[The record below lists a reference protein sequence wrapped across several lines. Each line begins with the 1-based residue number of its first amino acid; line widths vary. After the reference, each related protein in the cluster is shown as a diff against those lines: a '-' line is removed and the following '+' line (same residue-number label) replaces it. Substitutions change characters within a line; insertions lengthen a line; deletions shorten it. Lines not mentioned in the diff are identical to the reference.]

1 MSEEECGSDEAE
13 IKKKKGPPL
22 GNQNARVHGFYSTRL
37 DESQKQE
44 LEEATGVNGID
55 AEIALLRVKIK
66 ALIER
71 DPENSRLILQAINT
85 LAKMVKIKNNLGKE
99 DKNGILD
106 AVGNVLKD
114 IAFPLGFN
122 KNNITIGFK
131 K

>member
-1 MSEEECGSDEAE
+1 MEGKRGA
-13 IKKKKGPPL
+13 PL
-22 GNQNARVHGFYSTRL
+22 GNQNARVHGFYSTKL
-37 DESQKQE
+37 DEAQQQE
-44 LEEATGVNGID
+44 LEEATGVEGID

-66 ALIER
+66 ALVER
-71 DPENSRLILQAINT
+71 DPENTRLILQAINT
-85 LAKMVKIKNNLGKE
+85 LAKMVKTKYNISKE